1 MGYTFI
7 SFVGQQNLGVQNP
20 LEACLQAK
28 NSDNTSKFDI
38 DKIILM
44 PTEKTIGNAVDIKK
58 YGEKHGYPPI
68 EIMFLEKKGIE
79 GKVIEELCSK
89 YEQIIF
95 NSDGGMNYQVTIAVS
110 KLFHNNAYSVVSN
123 TDTANLFS
131 LKNNFEYEVLP
142 LPKPYTVEDL
152 LVHID
157 SNFKKAP

>member
-44 PTEKTIGNAVDIKK
+44 PTEKTIGNAADIKK

-123 TDTANLFS
+123 TDTAKLLYKILNGHQIIGELR
-131 LKNNFEYEVLP
+131 LKRPERIAVIKIEWSP
-142 LPKPYTVEDL
+142 D
-152 LVHID
+152 HW
-157 SNFKKAP
+157 